1 MTDPTSGFKAIR
13 RRVLEG
19 LDWSRFTSQGYG
31 FQVELHFFAW
41 QAGFKIQEVPII
53 FTERRE
59 GNSKM
64 SANIALEAAKRVLQL
79 ALRRI
84 FP

>member
-1 MTDPTSGFKAIR
+1 M
-13 RRVLEG
+13 
-19 LDWSRFTSQGYG
+19 
-31 FQVELHFFAW
+31 ELHFFAW
-41 QAGFKIQEVPII
+41 QSGFKIQEVPIV

-64 SANIALEAAKRVLQL
+64 SANIALEAAKRVFQL
-79 ALRRI
+79 AVRRI